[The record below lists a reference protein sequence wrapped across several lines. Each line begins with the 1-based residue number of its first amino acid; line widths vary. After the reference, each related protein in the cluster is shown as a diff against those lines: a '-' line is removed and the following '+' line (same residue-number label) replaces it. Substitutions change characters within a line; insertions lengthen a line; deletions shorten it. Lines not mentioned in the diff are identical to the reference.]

1 MLFKIDNDIKLE
13 DNKNPIKPYLTSET
27 FRITTTIYK
36 EFWRELSEIRLN
48 TDNSLILSSQEE
60 IKSYKFTTERTELE
74 LKKEHPSFPGSFN
87 QINFVLNTKTQIYSR
102 SYRKI
107 FEVISQIGGFT
118 NGIVFIAYLLLYVY
132 SQNVI
137 LWHCISTLISE
148 EEIIQNISKLK
159 KNNNRELIKSKII
172 SEIKQVNEVSGNE
185 NLNLN
190 NQSRNKIMEINNN
203 LRGNIF
209 NVRYYINKNIYLNKF
224 RIIQEN
230 PRNNDDV
237 RKIISTSN
245 TKKRKENNSIKYFS
259 FWNTICFKFCI
270 INRMKRRFVR
280 FANEL
285 VDNKLSLEYYLEI
298 SNNLEFLKRLT
309 LNEEQYEEFD
319 KIPHL
324 KFEEQLKQFK
334 INFENEL
341 NPNIS

>member
-60 IKSYKFTTERTELE
+60 IKSYKFTTERTEVE

-107 FEVISQIGGFT
+107 FEVVSQIGGFT

-137 LWHCISTLISE
+137 LWHCISTLISQ

-159 KNNNRELIKSKII
+159 KNNNRELINQI
-172 SEIKQVNEVSGNE
+172 Q
-185 NLNLN
+185 N
-190 NQSRNKIMEINNN
+190 NK
-203 LRGNIF
+203 
-209 NVRYYINKNIYLNKF
+209 
-224 RIIQEN
+224 
-230 PRNNDDV
+230 
-237 RKIISTSN
+237 
-245 TKKRKENNSIKYFS
+245 
-259 FWNTICFKFCI
+259 
-270 INRMKRRFVR
+270 
-280 FANEL
+280 
-285 VDNKLSLEYYLEI
+285 
-298 SNNLEFLKRLT
+298 
-309 LNEEQYEEFD
+309 
-319 KIPHL
+319 
-324 KFEEQLKQFK
+324 
-334 INFENEL
+334 
-341 NPNIS
+341 